1 MQGKSRV
8 MAAVAAGALTVALGA
23 GAARCAIAPQEG
35 AQDSPQEQEQPAA
48 AGADAATGKAASG
61 AEALWNTAWTGADD
75 PTATLRIV
83 EGAMVESAGGT
94 ERAWFFSAEEPSEAG
109 GVLSVPIEVKG
120 TGDKAGGLSLIQV
133 SGSGDARTLA
143 CDLLTQ
149 AYVPQK
155 AQDGAFSVTGTDDR
169 LSKALGA
176 DSADIKDIVAKKA
189 AGGVPAG
196 DGSHLGQGGV
206 ARLRRERRVD
216 DLHAR
221 RPRLDG
227 GHRGL
232 ARRLAGGDVAMR
244 ALKAQR
250 RRAFAISA
258 AAAFALCALL
268 LVPAQ
273 PAYADIAG
281 DVNDWLCGL
290 LRDCCNWMFKA
301 QTGVL
306 GSIGANGILSADF
319 AHMLTSSSDL
329 TMHDV
334 ARGVWQV
341 AILPIGCGVL
351 GLVFTL
357 KLIEISQRM
366 DGSQSLPGVK
376 EVVFL
381 LVFFAVFLFLIQN
394 SFDLMASIYEVC
406 GLAIDRVEA
415 LFGAGGALDLPE
427 VSVVTT
433 DDDIPSLIAMLVVS
447 LISWVVVLA
456 AYVVALVVCWA
467 RALQLYI
474 MAAFAPIPLAFLGM
488 DATRQIGL
496 GYLKSFGA
504 VCIAGV
510 IILVLLISFP
520 LVLGGLTGANPGTGT
535 PADAVANGLTYALQY
550 LAMCVLLILALV
562 KSGSWARDIV
572 SGF

>member
-1 MQGKSRV
+1 
-8 MAAVAAGALTVALGA
+8 
-23 GAARCAIAPQEG
+23 
-35 AQDSPQEQEQPAA
+35 
-48 AGADAATGKAASG
+48 
-61 AEALWNTAWTGADD
+61 
-75 PTATLRIV
+75 
-83 EGAMVESAGGT
+83 
-94 ERAWFFSAEEPSEAG
+94 
-109 GVLSVPIEVKG
+109 
-120 TGDKAGGLSLIQV
+120 
-133 SGSGDARTLA
+133 
-143 CDLLTQ
+143 
-149 AYVPQK
+149 
-155 AQDGAFSVTGTDDR
+155 
-169 LSKALGA
+169 
-176 DSADIKDIVAKKA
+176 
-189 AGGVPAG
+189 
-196 DGSHLGQGGV
+196 
-206 ARLRRERRVD
+206 
-216 DLHAR
+216 
-221 RPRLDG
+221 
-227 GHRGL
+227 
-232 ARRLAGGDVAMR
+232 MR

-394 SFDLMASIYEVC
+394 SFELMEAVYAVV
-406 GLAIDRVEA
+406 GLAIDRTMS
-415 LFGAGGALDLPE
+415 LFGSGGAIDLSA
-427 VSVVTT
+427 VSVVTE
-433 DDDIPSLIAMLVVS
+433 DDDVPALIALLLVSV
-447 LISWVVVLA
+447 ISWVVVLG
-456 AYVVALVVCWA
+456 AYIVALVVCWA
-467 RALQLYI
+467 RAIQLYV
-474 MAAFAPIPLAFLGM
+474 MAAFGPIPLSLMAL
-488 DATRQIGL
+488 DDTRQIGI
-496 GYLKSFGA
+496 GYLKNFTA
-504 VCIAGV
+504 VCLAGL
-510 IILVLLISFP
+510 IILILLVAFP
-520 LVLGGLTGANPGTGT
+520 LILGGLTGASTSTGT
-535 PADAVANGLTYALQY
+535 PIDGIATGLTYALQY
-550 LAMCVLLILALV
+550 LAMCVLLILSLV
-562 KSGSWARDIV
+562 KSWAWARDIM
-572 SGF
+572 GG